1 MQQQQAT
8 FKPRMRRLSEGRY
21 LVESA
26 THHGTGHQVDLLT
39 MRCGCKSFQYRGGA
53 CKHITLAESFERGY
67 QLMRAQATTARKE
80 GTGVVPGRHVY
91 GIVSRP
97 TPAGSVRKIH
107 YSIHDKTEDEFYGSY
122 RTFEEARDALKE
134 MPEEEGAV
142 AVPMTAGAPSGIVR
156 PVRGE
161 GASMASTGARGM
173 GALLEAFGG

>member
-8 FKPRMRRLSEGRY
+8 FKPRMRRLGEGRY

-26 THHGTGHQVDLLT
+26 AHRGTGHQVDLLT

-80 GTGVVPGRHVY
+80 
-91 GIVSRP
+91 
-97 TPAGSVRKIH
+97 
-107 YSIHDKTEDEFYGSY
+107 
-122 RTFEEARDALKE
+122 
-134 MPEEEGAV
+134 EG

-161 GASMASTGARGM
+161 GAYMASTGARGM